1 MKSEMPKSL
10 STIEKASN
18 CLEEASSDLNKDPYS
33 QVQICR
39 DKGTGFQNTIP
50 SENFSPQPTSQNK
63 FYVNITSQNYLI
75 SIAATF

>member
-1 MKSEMPKSL
+1 MPKSL

-50 SENFSPQPTSQNK
+50 SENLPHNPLHKTSFTPTLRNKNIQIFSNLK
-63 FYVNITSQNYLI
+63 WN
-75 SIAATF
+75 